1 MTHVEDVH
9 SSVNALVF
17 DVKHSLLYSGD
28 NTGAI
33 KMWKINNG
41 IHDNVQLIMYH
52 SPSLSLS
59 LFIADDYTIQLHCNI
74 LIPEYKVT
82 TYIIHVHVLNF

>member
-17 DVKHSLLYSGD
+17 DTKQSILYSGD
-28 NTGAI
+28 SSGAI

-41 IHDNVQLIMYH
+41 IIHVHVH
-52 SPSLSLS
+52 SCTCTCTCIIYPSLLS
-59 LFIADDYTIQLHCNI
+59 LDDWTIQLHCNI

-82 TYIIHVHVLNF
+82 YTHTCTSSL